1 MSKLPAGWVEAGL
14 LHLCSARMGPTIL
27 TKDLTAFGVPVYSAG
42 QVNNAWGHT
51 NMEVPTFGRG
61 TVVVSARGSIGF
73 AKIPAEELFTCT
85 QTTIAL
91 TPVSGVHP
99 AYIRDHLRSIDL
111 ASFGSGAAIPMLTI
125 SHLRGVSV
133 PLAPSQEQLRIAD
146 KIEALTTRME
156 ACGSRLDRVP
166 LILKRFR
173 ESVLEAAVSGRL
185 TEEWRKQSG
194 HLNSWEDVSVG
205 EIATVV
211 RGASPRPAGDSRYFG
226 GDIPWITVGE
236 LTKDENKYLRSVTT
250 FLTSEGRERSR
261 FVERGTLLLS
271 NSGATLGVPKIID
284 VAGCINDGS
293 VALLGVEEPLKS
305 YLYYVLRSKT
315 MWLRGLNQGAA
326 QPNLN
331 TTIVREIRF
340 GLPPSDAE
348 QSEIVRRVEELFVF
362 ADDLERQYRGASERV
377 EKLTPAVLAKAFRG
391 ELVPQDPSDEPAEK
405 LLERIRAERDTN
417 GSGARRGRSKRPQ
430 GKKGLRGKKNEGEE
444 E

>member
-1 MSKLPAGWVEAGL
+1 
-14 LHLCSARMGPTIL
+14 
-27 TKDLTAFGVPVYSAG
+27 
-42 QVNNAWGHT
+42 
-51 NMEVPTFGRG
+51 
-61 TVVVSARGSIGF
+61 
-73 AKIPAEELFTCT
+73 
-85 QTTIAL
+85 
-91 TPVSGVHP
+91 
-99 AYIRDHLRSIDL
+99 
-111 ASFGSGAAIPMLTI
+111 
-125 SHLRGVSV
+125 
-133 PLAPSQEQLRIAD
+133 
-146 KIEALTTRME
+146 
-156 ACGSRLDRVP
+156 
-166 LILKRFR
+166 
-173 ESVLEAAVSGRL
+173 
-185 TEEWRKQSG
+185 
-194 HLNSWEDVSVG
+194 
-205 EIATVV
+205 
-211 RGASPRPAGDSRYFG
+211 
-226 GDIPWITVGE
+226 
-236 LTKDENKYLRSVTT
+236 
-250 FLTSEGRERSR
+250 
-261 FVERGTLLLS
+261 
-271 NSGATLGVPKIID
+271 